1 MARKMKVSKQGKEFS
16 GLKGWEKQYI
26 KKSIAYGHLDSGG
39 KTPTSL
45 TKKRG

>member
-39 KTPTSL
+39 KKPPT

>member
-26 KKSIAYGHLDSGG
+26 KKSIAYGHLTPIDS
-39 KTPTSL
+39 KVTN
-45 TKKRG
+45 KKRG